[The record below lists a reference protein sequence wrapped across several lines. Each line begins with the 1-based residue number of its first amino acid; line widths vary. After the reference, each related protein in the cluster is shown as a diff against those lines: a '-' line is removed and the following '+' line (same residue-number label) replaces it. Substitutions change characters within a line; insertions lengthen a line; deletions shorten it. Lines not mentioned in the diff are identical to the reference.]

1 MRLEKSHWKLAMT
14 LFHMQWDLNMLESP
28 YLGPWAMHELCDQHV
43 TVFPPYSTSLIYL
56 RFQVEVVIQLRCLL
70 SVKEEIISLV
80 SYH

>member
-1 MRLEKSHWKLAMT
+1 MT
-14 LFHMQWDLNMLESP
+14 LFHMQWDLNMLVSP
-28 YLGPWAMHELCDQHV
+28 YLGLWAMHELCDQHV
-43 TVFPPYSTSLIYL
+43 TVFPSYSTSLIYL